1 MYLWFFFSS
10 RRRHTRCA
18 LVTEFRRVLFRS
30 QPLLRPIDIGPV
42 RVETPVIL
50 APMTAVTDRPFR
62 AIVKRYGAGLTVTE
76 MIASQAMVR
85 ETRQSLQKAEW
96 DPIEHPVSMQLAGCE
111 PHVMAEAAKL
121 TADRG
126 AAIIDI
132 NMGCPV

>member
-62 AIVKRYGAGLTVTE
+62 AIVKRYGAALTVTE
-76 MIASQAMVR
+76 LIASPAMVR
-85 ETRQSLQKAEW
+85 ETRQSLQQAEW
-96 DPIEHPVSMQLAGCE
+96 DPIEHPVAMQLAGSQ
-111 PHVMAEAAKL
+111 PHCIAEAATL
-121 TADRG
+121 NAAGG
-126 AAIIDI
+126 AAIT
-132 NMGCPV
+132 